1 MNNNDKDNL
10 RFNKLYELLGDDIN
24 SLYDT
29 KDEDDIFAS
38 TEEKVEPVFNDV
50 FNIFNHDTD
59 DLNTI
64 DEKNHLFVNN
74 TNTDLTVTEVN
85 NEIVNDEEIEQD
97 NNRDLI
103 INNDESKSENINE
116 IFIEPTKINIEDT
129 LHIEENENENRNAV
143 QNLSNING
151 GIFRNKTII
160 GNDLQDDYEEDNGI
174 NKKRS
179 IFNILGN
186 KQFLYLML
194 ILIFLVVCILV
205 VKTFYFGKIVKVYN
219 DYVDETEKES
229 NGIIV
234 YENKEIDDKT
244 LKKAAASELISC
256 ISAPINVKELPGS
269 VSSIIG
275 DINKYYRSSDSY
287 FAFTYKDIFTG
298 FTVSYNEDG
307 NIFAASTTKAP
318 VNIYLYEMAKE
329 GKINLDDELTYTS
342 KYYNSGTG
350 VLKNKKVNTNYTIR
364 TLSQYAI
371 RNSDNAAHNM
381 LMDNYG
387 RNNIKTYWQNK
398 GTNIILTGRDNW
410 GLINAHDAVIYM
422 EELYKF
428 YVDDN
433 SYGNELMNN
442 FVNTTAKFISGKN
455 DYIVANKSGWS
466 GNSIHD
472 VSIVF
477 APNPYIVVALS
488 KEGLNN
494 NYMNYFNRV
503 NDLAYNLHNEYWKY
517 KMSECN
523 KVSQYN

>member
-1 MNNNDKDNL
+1 
-10 RFNKLYELLGDDIN
+10 
-24 SLYDT
+24 
-29 KDEDDIFAS
+29 
-38 TEEKVEPVFNDV
+38 
-50 FNIFNHDTD
+50 
-59 DLNTI
+59 
-64 DEKNHLFVNN
+64 
-74 TNTDLTVTEVN
+74 
-85 NEIVNDEEIEQD
+85 
-97 NNRDLI
+97 
-103 INNDESKSENINE
+103 
-116 IFIEPTKINIEDT
+116 
-129 LHIEENENENRNAV
+129 
-143 QNLSNING
+143 
-151 GIFRNKTII
+151 
-160 GNDLQDDYEEDNGI
+160 
-174 NKKRS
+174 
-179 IFNILGN
+179 
-186 KQFLYLML
+186 
-194 ILIFLVVCILV
+194 
-205 VKTFYFGKIVKVYN
+205 
-219 DYVDETEKES
+219 
-229 NGIIV
+229 
-234 YENKEIDDKT
+234 
-244 LKKAAASELISC
+244 
-256 ISAPINVKELPGS
+256 
-269 VSSIIG
+269 
-275 DINKYYRSSDSY
+275 
-287 FAFTYKDIFTG
+287 
-298 FTVSYNEDG
+298 
-307 NIFAASTTKAP
+307 
-318 VNIYLYEMAKE
+318 MAKE

-350 VLKNKKVNTNYTIR
+350 VLKNKKINTNYTIR

-398 GTNIILTGRDNW
+398 GANIIFTGRDNW

-433 SYGNELMNN
+433 IYGNELMNN

-517 KMSECN
+517 KMNECS
-523 KVSQYN
+523 KVTQYS